1 MFSWT
6 RTKQDSLVRRSEWLD
21 CTEPSLHGS
30 VRAVHRRAE
39 IEKRSHYY
47 MERLDVVLPTH
58 RTPPTTSYTSVMTS
72 LSSHPSYPTDT
83 LSYIL
88 PRPTLDRPFILP
100 HILHP
105 HPSYPI
111 LPLPTPSY
119 LILPS
124 LTHPTLDPPLNHPT
138 LSACTPSSVVSYCH
152 PMRMWLDVVGG
163 GRTGWGG
170 KRLQRRMGLD
180 EVGCGATG

>member
-47 MERLDVVLPTH
+47 MERLEAVLPTH

-72 LSSHPSYPTDT
+72 SSHPSYPTDT

-170 KRLQRRMGLD
+170 KRLQRRMG
-180 EVGCGATG
+180 